1 MRILVAGG
9 AGYIG
14 AHMCKC
20 LHEAGHTVVV
30 LDNLATGH
38 RAAVKWG
45 TLVEASVADTAVVLE
60 TLRSHRIDTVM
71 HFAASSLVGES
82 MAAPYAYYENNVS
95 ATLRLLQAMRASGV
109 QRFVFSSTAAV
120 YGQPRSDVIDENHPR
135 DPINPYGRSKLAVE
149 LMLEDAARA
158 YGLCVAAL
166 RYFNA
171 AGAEPA
177 AGIGE
182 SHQPETHLI
191 PRLLRCAAGEALE
204 VQIFGTDYP
213 TPDGTCIRD
222 YIHVTDLVDAH
233 LRALEYITRQGG
245 FHAFNLGNGEG
256 YSVRQ
261 VVKAVED
268 VIGHTLD
275 IPVGPRR
282 AGDPA
287 ILVASSRKA
296 REVLG
301 WMPQYP
307 DIRRIVA
314 DAWAWHRAPAY

>member
-1 MRILVAGG
+1 MKVLVAGG

-14 AHMCKC
+14 SHMCKC
-20 LHEAGHTVVV
+20 LHDAGHDVVV

-45 TLVEASVADTAVVLE
+45 PLIEASVADTDTVLNV
-60 TLRSHRIDTVM
+60 LREHRIETVM

-82 MAAPYAYYENNVS
+82 MAEPYLYYENNVG
-95 ATLRLLQAMRASGV
+95 ATLRLLSAMRTAGV
-109 QRFVFSSTAAV
+109 SRFVFSSTAAV
-120 YGQPRSDVIDENHPR
+120 YGRPHSEIIDEQHSR
-135 DPINPYGRSKLAVE
+135 EPISPYGNSKLAVE

-158 YGLCVAAL
+158 YGLRAAAL

-171 AGAEPA
+171 AGADAA

-191 PRLLRCAAGEALE
+191 PRLLRRAAGEALD
-204 VQIFGTDYP
+204 VQIFGTDYA
-213 TPDGTCIRD
+213 TQDGTCVRD
-222 YIHVTDLVDAH
+222 YIHVDDLANAH
-233 LRALEYITRQGG
+233 LRAVEFIGGHEG

-256 YSVRQ
+256 YSVR
-261 VVKAVED
+261 E
-268 VIGHTLD
+268 VIRATEEIVGRSLD

-287 ILVASSRKA
+287 VLVASSRKA
-296 REVLG
+296 RDALG
-301 WMPQYP
+301 WHPQRP
-307 DIRRIVA
+307 GIRQIVE
-314 DAWAWHRAPAY
+314 DAWAWHRAPAF